1 MERLLVVDDEIEMA
15 QAVEAVLKRGGYSVE
30 VAVSA
35 DEAIG
40 KVRHSPY
47 NLVITDLRMDR
58 TDGIELMRMIH
69 TASPG
74 VPVVIMTAFG
84 TVQNA
89 VEAMKHGA
97 SDYILKPFAPDDL
110 RLVVDKVLD
119 SRRELS
125 AAAGRSGFITR
136 DVRLKQL
143 IEMAVRIARSTSTVL
158 ITGESGTGKEV
169 LARLIHNQSTRSAGP
184 FVAVNCAAIPDNLL
198 ESELFGYEKGAFTGA
213 MAAKPGKFELADRG
227 TLLLDEIGEMS
238 MLLQAKLLR
247 VLQEREV
254 DRVGGRRP
262 TSVDIRV
269 VATTNKDLG
278 LLVRQGQ
285 FREDLFFRLN
295 VVPLRIPPLRD
306 RRCDIPLLAD
316 HFLHQEAG
324 TASRL
329 YLTGEAMTRLE
340 QYDWPGNVRELQNLI
355 QRAVTIA
362 ESPAVGPEHL
372 FADERSAP
380 SVAPFAPGA
389 PAPPTTI
396 GQMERQLILRTLD
409 DLGGNRTRAARVL
422 GISLRTLR
430 NKLREYRMEA

>member
-143 IEMAVRIARSTSTVL
+143 IEMAVRIARSTSTVM

-169 LARLIHNQSTRSAGP
+169 LARLIHSQSARSAGP

-213 MAAKPGKFELADRG
+213 IASKPGKFELADRG

-278 LLVRQGQ
+278 QLVRQGQ

-306 RRCDIPLLAD
+306 RRGDIPLLAE
-316 HFLHQEAG
+316 HFLQQGAG

-362 ESPAVGPEHL
+362 ESPAVGPDHL
-372 FADERSAP
+372 FVDERSAP
-380 SVAPFAPGA
+380 SGG
-389 PAPPTTI
+389 PAAPTTI